1 MIKCQPLKGKKVY
14 IVGLG
19 RTGIGAIASL
29 LASGSQ
35 VFAWDD
41 NQPSRD
47 ICLKKYPN
55 ITFSSPTE
63 LEWQKIDFV
72 LLSPGIPTLPGKEH
86 EVVNYANKHNV
97 PIISDMDVLYLA
109 CPKAKYIA
117 ITGTN
122 GKSTTTALI
131 GHILTACNIQNQ
143 VGGNI
148 GISVLE
154 LEPLAEDGV
163 YVLETS
169 SFQLDLL
176 KFAKFNI
183 ALLLNIT
190 PDHLDRHGTMENYI
204 NAKLQIF
211 RKQNDQDK
219 AIISKDYP
227 TTNAIIHKLDNV
239 TSLSTI
245 GKADVYMDNRIL
257 FDNNNKLQFDFN
269 DYKFLPGKHNEENI
283 AAAYAAVISLGVE
296 AEKIVHAIKGFKGLA
311 HRIELV
317 LEKDNVKFINDSKA
331 TNADAAEKALNCFD
345 DIYWILGGVAKEGGI
360 ESLSP
365 LLSKIRHAFVIGKAQ
380 EEFSMF
386 LNHKGCH
393 HTKVG
398 TIENALDEIKKLRL
412 KNCVVLFSPACAS
425 FDQFKDYEHRGN
437 EFKRLVMEKFGK

>member
-1 MIKCQPLKGKKVY
+1 MIKCRPLKEKKIY
-14 IVGLG
+14 IIGLG

-29 LASGSQ
+29 LASES
-35 VFAWDD
+35 VLYAWDD
-41 NQPSRD
+41 NQLSRD
-47 ICLKKYPN
+47 ICLNKYPN
-55 ITFSSPTE
+55 LTCVSPCE
-63 LEWQKIDFV
+63 LDWRNIDLV
-72 LLSPGIPTLPGKEH
+72 LLSPGIPTLPGQEH
-86 EVVNYANKHNV
+86 EAIKYANKHNI
-97 PIISDMDVLYLA
+97 PIISDIDALSLA
-109 CPKAKYIA
+109 CPNAKYIG

-131 GHILTACNIQNQ
+131 GHILTTCSIKNQ

-154 LEPLAEDGV
+154 LEELDEGGV

-183 ALLLNIT
+183 AVLLNIT

-211 RKQNDQDK
+211 RKQNERDK
-219 AIISKDYP
+219 AIISQDYP
-227 TTNAIIHKLDNV
+227 ATHNIITKLANV
-239 TSLSTI
+239 TSLSTVN
-245 GKADVYMDNRIL
+245 KADVYIDNRIL
-257 FDNNNKLQFDFN
+257 FDNKNNLRFDFN

-283 AAAYAAVISLGVE
+283 AAAYAAAISLGIE
-296 AEKIVHAIKGFKGLA
+296 AQKIVHAIKGFKGLA

-317 LEKDNVKFINDSKA
+317 LEKDSVKFINDSKA

-345 DIYWILGGVAKEGGI
+345 NIYWILGGVAKESGI
-360 ESLSP
+360 EPLTP
-365 LLSKIRHAFVIGKAQ
+365 LLNKIRHAFVIGKSQ
-380 EEFSMF
+380 EEFSRF
-386 LNHKGCH
+386 LNQKGCP
-393 HTKVG
+393 HTKAG

-437 EFKRLVMEKFGK
+437 EFKRLVVEKFGK

>member
-1 MIKCQPLKGKKVY
+1 MIKCQQLKGKKIY

-72 LLSPGIPTLPGKEH
+72 LLSPGIPTLPGNEH
-86 EVVNYANKHNV
+86 EVVKYANKHSLQ
-97 PIISDMDVLYLA
+97 IISDMDVLYLA
-109 CPKAKYIA
+109 CPKAKYIG

-131 GHILTACNIQNQ
+131 GHILTTCNIKNQ

-154 LEPLAEDGV
+154 LEQLDEDGV

-239 TSLSTI
+239 TSISTI

-296 AEKIVHAIKGFKGLA
+296 AEKIVHAIKGFKGSSSRLGMP
-311 HRIELV
+311 LV
-317 LEKDNVKFINDSKA
+317 FVHLKRAFFPSGEYFFTCTKFAQN
-331 TNADAAEKALNCFD
+331 FD
-345 DIYWILGGVAKEGGI
+345 DVNWY
-360 ESLSP
+360 
-365 LLSKIRHAFVIGKAQ
+365 LLTVSISTKLI
-380 EEFSMF
+380 
-386 LNHKGCH
+386 
-393 HTKVG
+393 TKV
-398 TIENALDEIKKLRL
+398 
-412 KNCVVLFSPACAS
+412 
-425 FDQFKDYEHRGN
+425 
-437 EFKRLVMEKFGK
+437 M